1 MIAQGLL
8 SVFLTLV
15 ATLQVASASPMLQ
28 PEPFP
33 SDNSSLLLPSL
44 YGRNPSSSLR
54 RSNSVLSNLRTKGA
68 RVPRNCAQ
76 AKVKNDPSA
85 GELVGFGFTKSSN
98 GKTAKEQGQLS
109 DFFLVRPSNQDYQDL
124 VLYQKPVLPTQNPI
138 ADSEGFW
145 KCVVYGDEDQIAKN
159 KPEKSR
165 LDEKPSKSLPPKS
178 VVFYQD
184 QHQGIN
190 DKVMQMSELLAM
202 QWRLRA
208 ICSPSYCEEFLI
220 NNKPLPNWDT
230 L

>member
-33 SDNSSLLLPSL
+33 SDNSSLLLPYPSL

-54 RSNSVLSNLRTKGA
+54 RSSSVLSNLRTKGA

-138 ADSEGFW
+138 ADGIL
-145 KCVVYGDEDQIAKN
+145 EDREQIAKH
-159 KPEKSR
+159 KPKKSR
-165 LDEKPSKSLPPKS
+165 LDEKPSKSLPPIS

-190 DKVMQMSELLAM
+190 DKVMQMSEQLAM

-208 ICSPSYCEEFLI
+208 ICCPSYCEEFLI